1 VTEYFKGSFSDQI
14 EVERWESVYS
24 RQDFR
29 GFCYRARMNQTL
41 SWLDAS
47 NLSRNSMILDAGCG
61 AGIVTR
67 EVAKRGHQVIGVD
80 YSYDMIEKANSI
92 CNTDG
97 NLRVKFSQVDVE
109 SLPFKDSS
117 FDTIVCLGVITY
129 LECVEKTLREFS
141 RILRP
146 GGVLILSSLNKAHL
160 VVYLDL
166 PILVGDILNTLV
178 KFGRIT
184 LKKILGTRI
193 ASRIA
198 TWRKRTEI
206 KEAPPVYRRYFTP
219 KLKTLLEL
227 QGFSVLEYTTVPLG
241 LLTFF
246 GRTIP
251 PQDINMKMT
260 MFLERFVDVPLIG
273 PLGGV
278 CIFRVRK
285 SPIGRPNESSQPK
298 PAKLK
303 LGAAAR
309 KNRLNPSCPRRLL
322 CV

>member
-1 VTEYFKGSFSDQI
+1 LG
-14 EVERWESVYS
+14 
-24 RQDFR
+24 
-29 GFCYRARMNQTL
+29 
-41 SWLDAS
+41 
-47 NLSRNSMILDAGCG
+47 
-61 AGIVTR
+61 
-67 EVAKRGHQVIGVD
+67 
-80 YSYDMIEKANSI
+80 
-92 CNTDG
+92 
-97 NLRVKFSQVDVE
+97 VKFSQVDVE

-129 LECVEKTLREFS
+129 LESVEKTLREFS

-160 VVYLDL
+160 AMYLDI
-166 PILVGDILNTLV
+166 PILVGDVLDISM
-178 KFGRIT
+178 KFARKT

-219 KLKTLLEL
+219 KLKTSLEL

-251 PQDINMKMT
+251 PQKINMKMT
-260 MFLERFVDVPLIG
+260 LFLERFLNVPLIG
-273 PLGGV
+273 PLGGM

-285 SPIGRPNESSQPK
+285 SSIGRPNESSQPNQ
-298 PAKLK
+298 PI
-303 LGAAAR
+303 
-309 KNRLNPSCPRRLL
+309 
-322 CV
+322 

>member
-1 VTEYFKGSFSDQI
+1 
-14 EVERWESVYS
+14 
-24 RQDFR
+24 
-29 GFCYRARMNQTL
+29 
-41 SWLDAS
+41 
-47 NLSRNSMILDAGCG
+47 MILDAGCG
-61 AGIVTR
+61 AGIVTC
-67 EVAKRGHQVIGVD
+67 EVAKRGHQVIGID

-97 NLRVKFSQVDVE
+97 NLGVKFSQVDVE

-129 LECVEKTLREFS
+129 LESVEKTLREFS

-160 VVYLDL
+160 AMYLDI
-166 PILVGDILNTLV
+166 PIRVGDVLDISM
-178 KFGRIT
+178 KFARKI

-198 TWRKRTEI
+198 TWRKRPEI
-206 KEAPPVYRRYFTP
+206 KNAPPVYRRYFTP

-251 PQDINMKMT
+251 PQKINMKMT
-260 MFLERFVDVPLIG
+260 MFLERFSNVPLIG
-273 PLGGV
+273 PLGGM

-285 SPIGRPNESSQPK
+285 TPLGDLTNRASRISQFEF
-298 PAKLK
+298 
-303 LGAAAR
+303 G
-309 KNRLNPSCPRRLL
+309 S
-322 CV
+322 